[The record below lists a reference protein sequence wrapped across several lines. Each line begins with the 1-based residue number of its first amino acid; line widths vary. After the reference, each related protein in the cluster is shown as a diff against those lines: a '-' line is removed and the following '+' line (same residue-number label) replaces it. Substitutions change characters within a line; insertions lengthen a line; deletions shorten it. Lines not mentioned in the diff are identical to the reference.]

1 MPVDGAADEPA
12 VPPGPVWWLVGPA
25 AGGLRTYVETVGRH
39 LAAAGV
45 DWAVVPLTGAPR
57 LQAAGGGEADTP
69 GNLWAAAH
77 RGGPAGAPDPWPAV
91 RALAETVVGLRR
103 LARGRPPRLLHAHG
117 LRAAVVATL
126 ALPHTPLVVTLHT
139 FPRGW
144 WQRQAARWVARRSRA
159 VVAVSRS
166 LATWAAAHG
175 IAAAAPGRP
184 PQVHVLRPPLA
195 RPGRAALPRRRA
207 RRILGLPELGP
218 VVGTVA
224 RLSREKGVDVLL
236 RAVAL
241 VHHAGHP
248 VSCVVVGSGP
258 DEPGLR
264 RLARR
269 LGIEPWVRWAGP
281 REGAARL
288 LRAIDVYVQPSR
300 HEAYGLA
307 VAEAMAAAR
316 PVVASRT
323 GGLVEL
329 IRDGV
334 DGRLVP
340 PGDAHALARVL
351 LGLLRDERA
360 RQRLARAAVARA
372 SRWPDGAQVARQ
384 HVQLYAEVAP
394 GAVAPAPR
402 RGRNRRA

>member
-1 MPVDGAADEPA
+1 MPVDRVADEPA
-12 VPPGPVWWLVGPA
+12 IPPGAVWWLVGPA

-39 LAAAGV
+39 LADAGAAC
-45 DWAVVPLTGAPR
+45 AVIPLTVGPAALPAGLGEAGDPGSPWDATHR
-57 LQAAGGGEADTP
+57 ERAGGALG
-69 GNLWAAAH
+69 
-77 RGGPAGAPDPWPAV
+77 PWPAV
-91 RALAETVVGLRR
+91 RGLAATIPRLRD
-103 LARGRPPRLLHAHG
+103 LAHRRPPRLLHAHG
-117 LRAAVVATL
+117 LRAAVLATL

-166 LATWAAAHG
+166 LAAWAAGHG
-175 IAAAAPGRP
+175 IAAAATSGRP
-184 PQVHVLRPPLA
+184 PRVHVLRPPLPRTGPPA
-195 RPGRAALPRRRA
+195 VPRRRA

-224 RLSREKGVDVLL
+224 RLSREKGVDVFL

-241 VHHAGHP
+241 VHQAGQP

-258 DEPGLR
+258 DEPSLR

-269 LGIEPWVRWAGP
+269 LGIAPWVRWAGP

-307 VAEAMAAAR
+307 AAEAMAAA
-316 PVVASRT
+316 
-323 GGLVEL
+323 
-329 IRDGV
+329 
-334 DGRLVP
+334 
-340 PGDAHALARVL
+340 
-351 LGLLRDERA
+351 
-360 RQRLARAAVARA
+360 
-372 SRWPDGAQVARQ
+372 
-384 HVQLYAEVAP
+384 
-394 GAVAPAPR
+394 
-402 RGRNRRA
+402 